1 MTERG
6 GVPHLTIVQGDIQD
20 LIVNNLA
27 DWREDQARAFAP
39 LVDRLVRAGRDW
51 VALSPMGAHFCFAE
65 LQAVSAVPLVSA
77 VTPLDDF
84 FSAQDLRRIGLLG
97 TLVVMRTR
105 ACGQLRHTEA
115 VAPDDEIELIGQ
127 TYQVVAVSGLCLPS
141 QPDLFLRAG
150 RRMVETLG
158 AEAIVLAE
166 TDLNLA
172 FDRQTPGYKVID
184 ALDVHVAVLADPA
197 TWRGDLAALRSD
209 S

>member
-51 VALSPMGAHFCFAE
+51 VALSPMGAHFFFTE

-127 TYQVVAVSGLCLPS
+127 TYQVVAVSGLCLLS

-158 AEAIVLAE
+158 AEAIVLAG
-166 TDLNLA
+166 TDQNLA

-184 ALDVHVAVLADPA
+184 APDVHVAVLADPA